1 MDLLVVVNCNSTKF
15 FKILTNYENLSNYLP
30 VQLRKIQILEKEAR
44 FTTLE
49 IVLVFKTL
57 VKKEI
62 AQRVRI
68 EEKSENELFIEVLD
82 GHAKNTKVL
91 IIVESKDN
99 KTAIKTE
106 IDLKLSLKAKI
117 LSPIIKREYKNLLR
131 GTFLKIAVDAEKKLE
146 VS

>member
-131 GTFLKIAVDAEKKLE
+131 GTFLKMAVDAEKKLE

>member
-1 MDLLVVVNCNSTKF
+1 MSSSFSCK
-15 FKILTNYENLSNYLP
+15 
-30 VQLRKIQILEKEAR
+30 
-44 FTTLE
+44 
-49 IVLVFKTL
+49 
-57 VKKEI
+57 
-62 AQRVRI
+62 
-68 EEKSENELFIEVLD
+68 
-82 GHAKNTKVL
+82 KVL